1 MRNKVKIGDLVQ
13 WDEWYQHFGGEG
25 IGLVIDIDE
34 QKSGNP
40 PVVLFLGKSDNPKVP
55 EDFDRTFTIS
65 DYQLE
70 VLHG

>member
-13 WDEWYQHFGGEG
+13 WRDMYAEFGGEG
-25 IGLVIDIDE
+25 IGLVVDFDNH
-34 QKSGNP
+34 KAGKP
-40 PVVLFLGKSDNPKVP
+40 PVVLFLGKSTNPKVP
-55 EDFDRTFTIS
+55 EGFDRTFTIS